1 MEEFA
6 SYRCEDAVE
15 CKAKHEDK
23 VRTNSNLK
31 IRVKLFLLITE
42 VKKYIWSQDMGV
54 QSPYNL
60 KDIEL
65 L

>member
-23 VRTNSNLK
+23 VRTNSNLNT
-31 IRVKLFLLITE
+31 RVKLFLLITE

>member
-42 VKKYIWSQDMGV
+42 VKKYI
-54 QSPYNL
+54 
-60 KDIEL
+60 
-65 L
+65 